1 MVCNKCGEN
10 NLDDA
15 KFCRSCGANLGQ
27 PNVQKVKENKVTKI
41 NFDFKKI
48 LGNKKIII
56 GAVGTVL
63 AVVVLVIAISVISS
77 LTKTELYTT
86 AENYISYA
94 YSPDTEKTS
103 VFFNDTLLASPI
115 NGRAIKV
122 SSSTDGKIAA
132 FISEDNV
139 LYIVEKDSIQ
149 KIADD
154 IIDAVLCY
162 NGNVMAYLNQ
172 DNVLYTIQ
180 LSNRKIEKI
189 ADDVVEFD
197 NRWFSLSPDGN
208 TLLYLIQEED
218 KFVSHIKTGSNRIKL
233 ENFWGFYTSDNGQ
246 TIYGIDNR
254 DKNNSDTD
262 DILGSYDLKTG
273 SFTKLNNSIPY
284 EAYLNSNH
292 TQLLYSSDSK
302 YYLSINGSDRIK
314 VGNYSSLFP
323 IMPKFSF
330 GYGSTANMSFI
341 LGCDSFIG
349 TLWLY
354 ETDNTC
360 GIGYIDENFEMH
372 EVIKKCD
379 GNYDNIHLTDNGDTI
394 YYTRDQKLYKATREL
409 NFEPEKLISD
419 VECYQVT
426 SDGKMIYYINS
437 NGELICYYKNEDKII
452 AEDVYIYSLT
462 ITENDTVFFMTD
474 YSDWEGTLYR
484 CNDGKNKVRVAD
496 DVYDIIVYPKHI
508 VYYTDLVKKEDFH
521 PHKSSSYTLDM
532 CFSTNAKDFKKV
544 ADDVNE

>member
-41 NFDFKKI
+41 SFDFKKI

-63 AVVVLVIAISVISS
+63 AVVVLIIAISVISS

-180 LSNRKIEKI
+180 LSNRKIEKV
-189 ADDVVEFD
+189 ADDVVEVD
-197 NRWFSLSPDGN
+197 ELDDYWFTFSPDGN
-208 TLLYLIQEED
+208 TLLYIVKED
-218 KFVSHIKTGSNRIKL
+218 DEFVSYIKNGSVKTKL
-233 ENFWGFYTSDNGQ
+233 EKFGGLFTSNDGN
-246 TIYGIDNR
+246 TIYGLGEDKKSESYIDEM
-254 DKNNSDTD
+254 
-262 DILGSYDLKTG
+262 LGVYDLKAG
-273 SFTKLNNSIPY
+273 SSMKLSNSV
-284 EAYLNSNH
+284 EDLLLNSNH
-292 TQLLYSSDSK
+292 NELLFAFESK
-302 YYLSINGSDRIK
+302 YYLSIDGEERIK
-314 VGNYSSLFP
+314 IGNYTYLRPILPDNASSMGTQFV
-323 IMPKFSF
+323 S
-330 GYGSTANMSFI
+330 AVN
-341 LGCDSFIG
+341 SFIG
-349 TLWLY
+349 TLMVY
-354 ETDNTC
+354 CEDGTY
-360 GIGYIDENFEMH
+360 GVGYIDENYEMQ
-372 EVIKKCD
+372 EVIK
-379 GNYDNIHLTDNGDTI
+379 NIGSYRNCVSLTDDYNTV
-394 YYTRDQKLYKATREL
+394 YYIRNESLYMATREL

-419 VECYQVT
+419 VEYYQIS
-426 SDGKMIYYINS
+426 SDGKKIYYVNS
-437 NGELICYYKNEDKII
+437 DNELLCRYKDEDKMI
-452 AEDVYIYSLT
+452 AEDVSTYSLS
-462 ITENDTVFFMTD
+462 ITDKGTLFFLTD
-474 YSDWEGTLYR
+474 YSDDSGILYR
-484 CNDGKNKVRVAD
+484 CSDGKNKVRVAD
-496 DVYDIIVYPKHI
+496 DVYTVYVYPEYIK
-508 VYYTDLVKKEDFH
+508 YYTEIDSNNE
-521 PHKSSSYTLDM
+521 YTMDIYI
-532 CFSTNAKDFKKV
+532 STNEKDFKKV
-544 ADDVNE
+544 ADDVKTSY